1 MDSQRATIGGLHRM
15 SHQKPDRIERL
26 KQERGMGGASDDDL
40 WRKLEEERNTLYG
53 TNVGTQL
60 RHERDAQSLALRNKT
75 GRKLILVREDNDLNC
90 VLFRNILEISLQ
102 CVTIVTKDGDEALEV
117 ARLHAPDLIQSDI
130 LGPTQSGLDFAR
142 LVKKDERTKHIP
154 LICVSAWGGKD
165 DAVLAAGFDAYMP
178 KPINVHKYLDLIDF
192 WLSIML

>member
-1 MDSQRATIGGLHRM
+1 M
-15 SHQKPDRIERL
+15 SRQKPDRIERL
-26 KQERGMGGASDDDL
+26 KQERGMEGASDNDL
-40 WRKLEEERNTLYG
+40 WRKMEEERNTLFG
-53 TNVGTQL
+53 TNVYT
-60 RHERDAQSLALRNKT
+60 HEHNAKSLSLLKET

-90 VLFRNILEISLQ
+90 KSFRDILEIGLQ

-142 LVKKDERTKHIP
+142 LVKQDERTKHIP
-154 LICVSAWGGKD
+154 LICVSAWGGKE

-178 KPINVHKYLDLIDF
+178 KPINLHRYIDLIDF
-192 WLSIML
+192 WLSIIL